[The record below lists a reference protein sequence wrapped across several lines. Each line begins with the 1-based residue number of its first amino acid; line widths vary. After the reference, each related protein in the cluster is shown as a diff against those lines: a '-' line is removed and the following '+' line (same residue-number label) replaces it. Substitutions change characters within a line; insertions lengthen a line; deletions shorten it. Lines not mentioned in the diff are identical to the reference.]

1 MKGAH
6 PFMKRYV
13 LMRLFQALITFWIL
27 SIVIFIIGR
36 ATGDPISLM
45 LPEDAGDEAR
55 RPCATLWTWTS
66 RYTSSTGLSSLDSC
80 KET

>member
-1 MKGAH
+1 
-6 PFMKRYV
+6 MKRYV

-55 RPCATLWTWTS
+55 ETLRHALDLDKPIYIQYWTFI
-66 RYTSSTGLSSLDSC
+66 TGFLQ
-80 KET
+80 